1 MALKN
6 HNVTNQIMKIQQKI
20 MKRYRGIDLKTEE
33 KLMLEFARCLLPV
46 FYCLVAMVLIGH
58 MSRRGGNS

>member
-20 MKRYRGIDLKTEE
+20 MKKKPGYRPK
-33 KLMLEFARCLLPV
+33 
-46 FYCLVAMVLIGH
+46 
-58 MSRRGGNS
+58 N